1 MPSKPNN
8 IIGKLRQRYE
18 PHMQLSAK
26 VDLNHTIIHEVEKK
40 LSDLPK
46 VHKTLSK
53 SFVMQRKTLVRVL
66 GLEGRVSE
74 LESQQAAEEQAKEG
88 IDEILDEL
96 GVGGEQETETEA
108 GGDQESEV
116 GGDQEEEKVGGIKT
130 RTYTATKPKDKSKTK
145 KKKFKIKKKKIR
157 AKDIGFKSRVFGE
170 DASGGYLSPE
180 ERKRRF
186 KLGDKQPAGELS
198 TTVTDSSDGEQSTT
212 QTSPISDGLLNAVRG
227 IAESVDRIKDSL
239 LNQGKVQKSAAE
251 KSRKAGEEKEAKKRE
266 SGLEKL
272 MGPVKAAGEKILA
285 PIKSIFGQIWD
296 FFTTILLGRM
306 AFKLFEWMSNPK
318 NTDKIT
324 SIFKFIK
331 DWWPLIVGQMMLVL
345 GPGVIFA
352 VGISALLAWGI
363 IKITDAVKSIFGFGK
378 DIDKELKTGSDNL
391 NKTVDKAG
399 KDAEKKLEP
408 GKEDLTKGAPE
419 GETPAE
425 LSNVQNSAQQVQ
437 NQKVPGLNKG
447 GQVPGRGPN
456 KDTVPAMLTPG
467 EFVMSRDAV
476 EQYGVNTLEGMNAAA
491 GGTNIPTFQ
500 KNDDKKMNMN
510 VPRLSGGGSP
520 SGGGSGGN
528 ASEKNLSGTGKE
540 WGDDTADLVKLVGPP
555 LKEWMDHHNSIIDSD
570 PEFFGEHM
578 RVEMDRDGKMM
589 NFGKTIANMSEWA
602 FNESVKNLQANEAIP
617 PEAKEAIMEQIMWI
631 KRQTLDDPNFK
642 SDLAF
647 DINKDIPGTAANRL
661 FARAKADTSSP
672 AALAGI
678 SARDRALQMN
688 KLGYAGGGLVG
699 RLKDAG
705 AMVLGHTKSQIS
717 KLQKPRGDHLHLAP
731 PKPLSSSTQSLA
743 SQMSKSAEDMP
754 AEMTPAP
761 GIPNFDAGMM
771 RSQSKIRTLGV
782 SV

>member
-1 MPSKPNN
+1 MPSKKQNV
-8 IIGKLRQRYE
+8 IGNLRGKFDPHYKLASNVGNLE
-18 PHMQLSAK
+18 KGLGIEVAQL
-26 VDLNHTIIHEVEKK
+26 
-40 LSDLPK
+40 
-46 VHKTLSK
+46 HKTLSK
-53 SFVMQRKTLVRVL
+53 SFAMQRKTLVRVL

-96 GVGGEQETETEA
+96 GVGGEQEA
-108 GGDQESEV
+108 EV
-116 GGDQEEEKVGGIKT
+116 GGGTKT
-130 RTYTATKPKDKSKTK
+130 RTYAATKPKAK
-145 KKKFKIKKKKIR
+145 KKPKIRAKKKKIR
-157 AKDIGFKSRVFGE
+157 AKDIGFKSRVFGQ
-170 DASGGYLSPE
+170 DASGEYLSSK

-186 KLGDKQPAGELS
+186 KLGNKQPAGELS
-198 TTVTDSSDGEQSTT
+198 TEVTEPSDGEQSTT
-212 QTSPISDGLLNAVRG
+212 QTSSVSDGLLNAVKG
-227 IAESVDRIKDSL
+227 IADSVDRIKESL
-239 LNQGKVQKSAAE
+239 TNQGKVQKSATE
-251 KSRKAGEEKEAKKRE
+251 KSRRAGEEKEAKKRE

-285 PIKSIFGQIWD
+285 PVKSLFGQVWD
-296 FFTTILLGRM
+296 FFQTVFLGRI
-306 AFKLFEWMSNPK
+306 AYKLFEWFSNPANIDTVK
-318 NTDKIT
+318 
-324 SIFKFIK
+324 SIFKFIA
-331 DWWPLIVGQMMLVL
+331 DWWPVLVAGLMAIVG
-345 GPGVIFA
+345 PGITFT
-352 VGISALLAWGI
+352 VGLIALLAWGI
-363 IKITDAVKSIFGFGK
+363 PKIIGAVKSIFGFGK
-378 DIDKELKTGSDNL
+378 DVDKELKNSGKELDKEVS
-391 NKTVDKAG
+391 KAG

-419 GETPAE
+419 GGTPAE
-425 LSNVQNSAQQVQ
+425 LSNVQNSAQEVQ
-437 NQKVPGLNKG
+437 KFAKG
-447 GQVPGRGPN
+447 GEVQGSGE

-467 EFVMSRDAV
+467 EFVMSKGAV

-500 KNDDKKMNMN
+500 QNDSKKTNMN

-520 SGGGSGGN
+520 SGGGSSSGGG
-528 ASEKNLSGTGKE
+528 SGGPGKE
-540 WGDDTADLVKLVGPP
+540 WGDDTADLVKLVGPS
-555 LKEWMDHHNSIIDSD
+555 LKEWMDQHNSIIDSD
-570 PEFFGEHM
+570 PEFYGEHT
-578 RVEMDRDGKMM
+578 RVEMDRDGKMV
-589 NFGKTIANMSEWA
+589 NFGKTVANMSEWA
-602 FNESVKNLQANEAIP
+602 FNESVKSLQENEAIP
-617 PEAKEAIMEQIMWI
+617 PEAKEAMMEQIMWI

-661 FARAKADTSSP
+661 FARAQADTSSA

-699 RLKDAG
+699 RLKNAG
-705 AMVLGHTKSQIS
+705 AKVLGHAKSQIS
-717 KLQKPRGDHLHLAP
+717 KLQKPRGAHLHLDP

-761 GIPNFDAGMM
+761 GIPQFDAGMM